1 MRLFLSLILLSA
13 IATTSSTADGVSD
26 VPYYRQYDNAERGGS
41 ACNITSVAMMV
52 DYFGIALDSAD
63 KTRTPDKIYD
73 RFGIKYNPEE
83 LAAIFNIIAR
93 EANAN
98 VRDTFYERGTIEQ
111 LRQELAQ
118 GNPVIVHGWF
128 TKPGHIMV
136 VTGFDGEN
144 YIVNDPA
151 GRWNLKKWG
160 ADSYDISVSG
170 EGIRYPAE
178 AFEYAINDNGTG
190 DDLWLHVF
198 EPFEPAAKQ
207 AD

>member
-1 MRLFLSLILLSA
+1 MRHTLSIVIA
-13 IATTSSTADGVSD
+13 VAATTAAFAGDGGNA
-26 VPYYRQYDNAERGGS
+26 VPYYRQYDNAKRGGS

-52 DYFGIALDSAD
+52 DYFGIALASPD
-63 KTRTPDKIYD
+63 KSRTPDKIYD

-98 VRDTFYERGTIEQ
+98 VRDNFYERGTITQ
-111 LRQELAQ
+111 LREEVAN
-118 GNPVIVHGWF
+118 GHPVIVHGWF

-144 YIVNDPA
+144 YTVNDPA
-151 GRWNLKKWG
+151 GRWNLQKWG
-160 ADSYDISVSG
+160 ANSYDISVSG
-170 EGIRYPAE
+170 EGIEYPAA
-178 AFEYAINDNGTG
+178 AFEHAINDNGTG

-198 EPFEPAAKQ
+198 KPLIEANAN
-207 AD
+207 

>member
-1 MRLFLSLILLSA
+1 MRVILSLLAVFALASGSVA
-13 IATTSSTADGVSD
+13 MAAASD

-52 DYFGIALDSAD
+52 DYFGIALASDD
-63 KTRTPDKIYD
+63 KDRTPDKIYD

-93 EANAN
+93 EANAS
-98 VRDTFYERGTIEQ
+98 VRDTFYERGTIAQ
-111 LRQELAQ
+111 LREQVTN

-144 YIVNDPA
+144 YVVNDPA

-160 ADSYDISVSG
+160 ANSYDISVSG
-170 EGIRYPAE
+170 RSIKYPAAE
-178 AFEYAINDNGTG
+178 FEYAINDNGTG

-198 EPFEPAAKQ
+198 EPIEPLPQ
-207 AD
+207 

>member
-1 MRLFLSLILLSA
+1 MRLIFPTLLA
-13 IATTSSTADGVSD
+13 LVLATESVYAGDASD
-26 VPYYRQYDNAERGGS
+26 VPYYRQYDNLERGGS

-52 DYFGIALDSAD
+52 DYFGIALGSAD
-63 KTRTPDKIYD
+63 KTRMPDKIYD

-98 VRDTFYERGTIEQ
+98 VRDVFYERGTIAQ
-111 LRQELAQ
+111 LRNELAN

-144 YIVNDPA
+144 YTVNDPA

-160 ADSYDISVSG
+160 ANSYDTSVSG
-170 EGIRYPAE
+170 QSIKYPAAE
-178 AFEYAINDNGTG
+178 FEYAINDNGTG

-198 EPFEPAAKQ
+198 EPFEPTAN
-207 AD
+207 

>member
-1 MRLFLSLILLSA
+1 MRLILSVLIASFLA
-13 IATTSSTADGVSD
+13 IESVVAEGATE

-52 DYFGIALDSAD
+52 DYFGIALEPENKS
-63 KTRTPDKIYD
+63 RMPDKIYD

-93 EANAN
+93 EANAS
-98 VRDTFYERGTIEQ
+98 VRDNFYERGTIAQ
-111 LRQELAQ
+111 LREELEN

-136 VTGFDGEN
+136 VTDFDGEN

-160 ADSYDISVSG
+160 DNSYDISVSG
-170 EGIRYPAE
+170 QSIKYPAKE
-178 AFEYAINDNGTG
+178 FEYAINDNGTG

-198 EPFEPAAKQ
+198 EPIEPVAQ
-207 AD
+207 

>member
-1 MRLFLSLILLSA
+1 MRLMLSVLIAVAATVTASA
-13 IATTSSTADGVSD
+13 NDGSTA

-52 DYFGIALDSAD
+52 DYFGIMLESPD
-63 KTRTPDKIYD
+63 KSRTPDKIHD

-93 EANAN
+93 EANAT
-98 VRDTFYERGTIEQ
+98 VRDEFYERGTITQ
-111 LRQELAQ
+111 LRKEVAN
-118 GNPVIVHGWF
+118 GHPVIVHGWF

-151 GRWNLKKWG
+151 GRWNLQKWG
-160 ADSYDISVSG
+160 ANSYDTSVSG
-170 EGIRYPAE
+170 EGIKYPAT

-198 EPFEPAAKQ
+198 KPFNGAT